1 MIKIHNGRQI
11 VIYLELAVVVLLW
24 GLVPLV
30 MKRTSLEMPAGTFSL
45 LRFILV
51 SLMLGSLYYR
61 DIQHAEMR
69 PALLLMLLGVCTL
82 LPFSYFFLTGVKYVD
97 ISTTGMIQGTIPA
110 MTVLISSLLVR
121 SLPTRTVLFSIG
133 IAYGGLVLFLM
144 DTGRQL
150 QHTNPQQ
157 SAGILFLIIAM
168 ACFSLYTILSK
179 RVSTAIRNPVIIF
192 YASIGAALGAIPVS
206 MFEYQTTG
214 RLTITWSGIFGIAYM
229 AMFATAISFILY
241 TRAVRSIG
249 PFAASSFTNFVPI
262 VIILSGI
269 IALNEKINAVQFLAI
284 GLVMAGVILS
294 IFNERSIASN
304 RAYPIVTQ
312 THYR

>member
-11 VIYLELAVVVLLW
+11 RIYLELSIVVLLW

-30 MKRTSLEMPAGTFSL
+30 MKRTSFEMPPGTFSL
-45 LRFILV
+45 LRFVLV
-51 SLMLGSLYYR
+51 SLLLGSLYYR
-61 DIQHAEMR
+61 EIQQARMR
-69 PALLLMLLGVCTL
+69 PVMLLMLLGICTL
-82 LPFSYFFLTGVKYVD
+82 LPFSYFFLAGVKYVD

-110 MTVLISSLLVR
+110 MTVLISALLVR
-121 SLPTRTVLFSIG
+121 SLPTRTALFSIG

-144 DTGRQL
+144 DTGRQVL
-150 QHTNPQQ
+150 HADPQQ
-157 SAGILFLIIAM
+157 NIGILFLIIAM

-206 MFEYQTTG
+206 MFEYQATG
-214 RLTITWSGIFGIAYM
+214 RLTIIWPSIFGVVYM
-229 AMFATAISFILY
+229 ALFATAISFILY

-262 VIILSGI
+262 VIILSGV
-269 IALNEKINAVQFLAI
+269 IALNEKLNTVQFLAI
-284 GLVMAGVILS
+284 GLVMVGVILS
-294 IFNERSIASN
+294 VLNERSVASN
-304 RAYPIVTQ
+304 RADPVVT
-312 THYR
+312 